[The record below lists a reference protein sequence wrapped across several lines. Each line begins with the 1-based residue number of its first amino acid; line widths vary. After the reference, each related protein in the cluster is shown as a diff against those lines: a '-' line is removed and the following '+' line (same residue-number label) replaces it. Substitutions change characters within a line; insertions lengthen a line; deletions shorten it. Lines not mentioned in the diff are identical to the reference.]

1 MPEDMLTAKRVARTV
16 KLKDVRVPNRFYQ
29 RHQTGFEVL
38 DQVFGGENPGVLP
51 GGAYIVTGTPGAGK
65 STLLLQMVDALTRAG
80 KRVLFNIGE
89 ESIYQ
94 VKMAADRIQVTGEF
108 EISQFKDVNEL
119 IEYATDPLNPFD
131 IVVQDS
137 LQSLSDAALPEHIGD
152 ESRWLK
158 IGKKL
163 IEMSKDFII
172 TSFIINH
179 VTKTGVIRGKNE
191 LVHDSD
197 AHLHISINKDSGNRV
212 LQLMKNRFGPA
223 QMPYEFVLNSGGI
236 DLTKA
241 SEGVEGSRANQR
253 KEQMFEVI
261 EKLLLE
267 GKKLSGYSHEE
278 EPEIM
283 ALGISGGAMRAALRM
298 VSKKLGDR
306 GMLVKTCVLNRREH
320 TYVEATS

>member
-1 MPEDMLTAKRVARTV
+1 MPEDMITAKRTTRTIL
-16 KLKDVRVPNRFYQ
+16 LKDVRVPSRFYQ

-51 GGAYIVTGTPGAGK
+51 GGAYLMTGMPGAGK
-65 STLLLQMVDALTRAG
+65 STLILQMVDAFSRMGLRTL
-80 KRVLFNIGE
+80 VNIGE

-94 VKMAADRIQVTGEF
+94 VKMAADRIKVQGEF
-108 EISQFKDVNEL
+108 EISQFREVNEL
-119 IEYATDPLNPFD
+119 IEYATDPLHPVD
-131 IVVQDS
+131 IFVQDS
-137 LQSLSDAALPEHIGD
+137 LQSLDDAALPPHMGD
-152 ESRWLK
+152 ERRWLS

-179 VTKTGVIRGKNE
+179 VTKDGIIRGKNE
-191 LVHDSD
+191 LVHDAD
-197 AHLHISINKDSGNRV
+197 AHVHISISKESGNRV
-212 LQLMKNRFGPA
+212 IQLMKNRFGPA
-223 QMPYEFVLNSGGI
+223 QMPYEFTLNSGGI

-253 KEQMFEVI
+253 KERIFEVI
-261 EKLLLE
+261 EKLLLA

-278 EPEIM
+278 ETEIVE
-283 ALGISGGAMRAALRM
+283 LGISGGAMRAALRM
-298 VSKKLGDR
+298 VARRLQER
-306 GMLVKTCVLNRREH
+306 GLLVKTCVINRREH